1 MSAEQDQR
9 RHARLITH
17 NDIVTEEDVRPYS
30 ELSCYGKIKRYTPQ
44 RPVPALGLSFSG
56 SFFTWALAEIL
67 VGRVDNSSVQIFVP
81 MLLGVSSILPHVA
94 LARALKDYDLGC
106 LSRIDDIELLP
117 QSRYDA
123 VRMLIA
129 SVFITSCT
137 VDACKN
143 SDDNFVGTFLPLLL
157 GCTLGVLMQMFIVKT
172 SVPCSQ
178 LMDGFKHDV
187 SECCSGLRQGRLPWR
202 NAASKT
208 PYPTSA
214 EMAFE
219 QEHAKKYGGEA
230 SVNPLT
236 HDLDDYQESKSDDE
250 RVYEI
255 PGGRRGRSDAF
266 GGNHDLSSAGIGDFD
281 GLSSADGLTKSN
293 SWQKKSID
301 DLELGGS
308 GSVNL

>member
-17 NDIVTEEDVRPYS
+17 NDIASEEDIKPYS

-56 SFFTWALAEIL
+56 SFFTWAFAEIL

-81 MLLGVSSILPHVA
+81 MILGVSSILPHAA
-94 LARALKDYDLGC
+94 LARALNDYDSGC
-106 LSRIDDIELLP
+106 LSRIDDIESLP
-117 QSRYDA
+117 QSRYDSI
-123 VRMLIA
+123 RMLIA
-129 SVFITSCT
+129 SVFITSCI

-143 SDDNFVGTFLPLLL
+143 SDDKFVGTFLPLLL

-202 NAASKT
+202 NGSSNT
-208 PYPTSA
+208 PYPVSA
-214 EMAFE
+214 NMVFE
-219 QEHAKKYGGEA
+219 QEHARRYGGGEP
-230 SVNPLT
+230 VNPLT
-236 HDLDDYQESKSDDE
+236 TGFDGYQESKSDDE
-250 RVYEI
+250 RAYEI
-255 PGGRRGRSDAF
+255 PGGGRDRSDAF
-266 GGNHDLSSAGIGDFD
+266 GGNHDLSSAGISDFD

-308 GSVNL
+308 GPVSL